1 LITLVVIV
9 TLILAT
15 SKSKYK
21 NIQTLDLVNGTI
33 NYTPADIDLVA
44 IQIENETGEYEATS
58 IVPVSGY
65 ILSDKSYCNVNGAKD
80 TSIKLSY
87 VNGSVSIN
95 DISKKV
101 KCYLY
106 FDKYS
111 AIDKIIGDNTSIEEK
126 TEFTGIATSAD
137 TGIYSAP
144 DDYGTSYYFRGLEG
158 SLNNWVKFAD
168 SYWRIIRINGNGT
181 IRMIY
186 AGAASGAVSNSN
198 KTGDTT
204 SIGTSM
210 YNHTKNDNAY
220 VGYMMGLSLNGTTQT
235 ANTTTGNSTSYSGAH
250 SNTYNSDAKQQIDGW
265 YKTNI
270 VDKGYEN
277 YIDINTGFCNDR
289 QLDKTYLT
297 DYAGDGYGVQTSTYA
312 PAGRIDQEQR
322 KTTLTPI
329 LQCTNKERDLFT
341 HTSASTGNKK
351 LTYPI
356 GLITGD
362 ELIFAGTFGG
372 IRGSST
378 FYLKTNQGYWTM
390 SPDTYSNSAAA
401 SYVFYLMP
409 NGCFFSAPT
418 TSTYGL
424 RPVIN
429 LKSDT
434 KFTGTGSTT
443 DPFVV
448 V

>member
-1 LITLVVIV
+1 LLVS
-9 TLILAT
+9 TGILSLSIYLKDNT
-15 SKSKYK
+15 SKS
-21 NIQTLDLVNGTI
+21 ISI
-33 NYTPADIDLVA
+33 NSIKDNRAMAFY
-44 IQIENETGEYEATS
+44 IENNGEYEHANTF
-58 IVPVSGY
+58 PTSGY
-65 ILSDKSYCNVNGAKD
+65 KLNEEKSVCSNGAKP
-80 TSIKLSY
+80 
-87 VNGSVSIN
+87 SVSISN
-95 DISKKV
+95 SINIANLNGST

-106 FDKYS
+106 FDKLNGLILADEIKKQSKGEY
-111 AIDKIIGDNTSIEEK
+111 
-126 TEFTGIATSAD
+126 TEFTGITTEAD
-137 TGIYSAP
+137 TGVYSAS
-144 DDYGTSYYFRGLEG
+144 DDYGTSYYFRGVENK
-158 SLNNWVKFAD
+158 LNNWVEFAGF
-168 SYWRIIRINGNGT
+168 YWRIIRVNGNGS

-186 AGAASGAVSNSN
+186 QGEATGAISSSN
-198 KTGDTT
+198 KTGTT
-204 SIGTSM
+204 TGINRTTYQ
-210 YNHTKNDNAY
+210 YNTKWSDNTF
-220 VGYMMGLSLNGTTQT
+220 VGYMTSKDNYEQ
-235 ANTTTGNSTSYSGAH
+235 STSYNDAH
-250 SNTYNSDAKQQIDGW
+250 ANLYDSNAKVAIDNW

-329 LQCTNKERDLFT
+329 IQCTNKERDLFT

-429 LKSDT
+429 LKADT
-434 KFTGTGSTT
+434 KFSGSGSST
-443 DPFVV
+443 DPYVV